1 MNTNLLDGC
10 GHARHI
16 SVAHLHQGLTRLF
29 NHLAP
34 KNGNFRRVSEKGCK
48 SIHCH
53 LLTFFFRFSQARSSL
68 PAFALHKN
76 DIDLLGSWAAL
87 NAEAGWQLSPRTL
100 MFILYGQCHVDTV
113 AAINRRGGRPSRDL
127 ANRRVPAKTG
137 SSPPPRQTRRCH
149 RGRCQRRQLL
159 GSTESGGREDF
170 RRKFCSGESGG
181 PRAMFSFIMFPSF
194 FPSPHRRLHFS
205 LGRYDLACPCIAL
218 TFTLLSS
225 RGGNPTGFST
235 CANTGD
241 DVDADSDDDTRFGPD
256 GSAPSAA
263 TRLEHA
269 KASYKKR
276 KEE

>member
-1 MNTNLLDGC
+1 MERTHLFTLESVTLPTYGALQEMGGMNTNLLDGC

-16 SVAHLHQGLTRLF
+16 SVAHLRQGLTRLF
-29 NHLAP
+29 DHLAP

-68 PAFALHKN
+68 PAFALHN
-76 DIDLLGSWAAL
+76 NNIDLLGSWAAL

-113 AAINRRGGRPSRDL
+113 AAIIAVEDVPPEIWQTGAFLPKL
-127 ANRRVPAKTG
+127 AAALRHAKPAVATVA
-137 SSPPPRQTRRCH
+137 
-149 RGRCQRRQLL
+149 
-159 GSTESGGREDF
+159 D
-170 RRKFCSGESGG
+170 
-181 PRAMFSFIMFPSF
+181 A
-194 FPSPHRRLHFS
+194 
-205 LGRYDLACPCIAL
+205 DDA
-218 TFTLLSS
+218 
-225 RGGNPTGFST
+225 
-235 CANTGD
+235 GD
-241 DVDADSDDDTRFGPD
+241 DVDADSDDSDDDTRFGPD

-276 KEE
+276 KEEQAPAAFRLAPHCDPLQPRQTGQLSRSGLQRERSLGAVPRRILFIGG